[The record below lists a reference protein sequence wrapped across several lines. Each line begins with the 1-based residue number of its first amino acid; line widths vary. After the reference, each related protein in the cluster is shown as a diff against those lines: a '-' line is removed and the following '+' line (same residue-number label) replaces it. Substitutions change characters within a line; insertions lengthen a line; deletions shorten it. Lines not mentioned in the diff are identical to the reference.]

1 MPETRTPCYP
11 LAPVT
16 ALLAALV
23 MAAPSPAQEVAG
35 ERQPE
40 QTTKIE
46 VLVEDAES
54 QRVVVEHKRVA
65 VPSLSREADH
75 PFTIEIPV
83 NWEVRRNLPALGV
96 FFGPP
101 GGDPNSHPEMLLVHE
116 SEVAL
121 DAPEAVLANLRAN
134 AQGADWSLREAE
146 VRDFGSVRGLWIV
159 REMPPS
165 GLHGQRVSFAVKLP
179 LGERS
184 LDVLATVPREVHDA
198 LAPAIGHMLQS
209 IRPAE
214 PPATEPES

>member
-1 MPETRTPCYP
+1 MSESPMPRYP
-11 LAPVT
+11 RAPVT
-16 ALLAALV
+16 VLLAALV
-23 MAAPSPAQEVAG
+23 LATPSHAQEVAREG
-35 ERQPE
+35 QIEE
-40 QTTKIE
+40 TTKIE
-46 VLVEDAES
+46 VPVEDAES
-54 QRVVVEHKRVA
+54 QSIVAELKRVA
-65 VPSLSREADH
+65 VPSLSGETYY

-83 NWEVRRNLPALGV
+83 SWEVRRNLPAPGV
-96 FFGPP
+96 FLGPP

-116 SEVAL
+116 SQVAL
-121 DAPEAVLANLRAN
+121 DTPEAVLASLQAN
-134 AQGADWSLREAE
+134 SQGADWSLREAE

-184 LDVLATVPREVHDA
+184 LDVLATVPREAHDA

-214 PPATEPES
+214 PAGTEPGS